1 MAPNE
6 VAAEATLPRS
16 AIARTTRRRDPRDPE
31 WEKRRK
37 VAGDRAATEPIKR
50 TTAPVRRRPRPKK
63 PQALTT
69 NLRELP
75 LGGDLAAKYDRLPRL
90 PGLKPRNTDPSG
102 EGYASGYGRTRKKI
116 FYDVPAELGELSVTS
131 NFSGSFALRE
141 KPSASDYEKLP
152 GAPSFGA
159 VELFSAALDDEKPDM
174 SQTTP
179 VKQRLF
185 EPDLPPY
192 SPQYVPKPS
201 PVSDDESVAR
211 RAFPFSPPHTRKLH
225 VKPRP
230 KTWSG
235 VRVRVFGD
243 MAARELLT
251 GAFRAEDRRAKSA
264 PSAWKAVKKRVHGD
278 MAARELLMGAYR
290 TESDEIEDWR
300 DPTEATFQ
308 ATGAEAMSPGAM
320 SPPSGVAPYGHTPAK
335 PEDPGSPERQDE
347 AAAKVQARIRG
358 RNARSAVGRRY
369 SVRPSFDNEG
379 CPSPHKGEKSPL
391 DDASFDTVSVADP
404 RRPPRG
410 PRFML
415 RVRAAKTRD
424 EQRRVVGRDD
434 LRSLRHASKCA
445 LATLG
450 VEDSVRKRPG
460 FGLCYKDPVT
470 RRTIS
475 LLNDEDWLAARDG
488 GLRLPQP
495 QVFLLVDVGQPLRAL
510 RTCRVEFNRV
520 ELRGQAPSFDLLAR
534 TLLPHKVADARRPPE
549 KSPPKNR
556 TPLKE
561 RRRRLALNLE
571 AGLALG

>member
-1 MAPNE
+1 L
-6 VAAEATLPRS
+6 VPR
-16 AIARTTRRRDPRDPE
+16 RPRPA
-31 WEKRRK
+31 KPQPL
-37 VAGDRAATEPIKR
+37 A
-50 TTAPVRRRPRPKK
+50 TTALVRRRPRPPK
-63 PQALTT
+63 PQPPTL
-69 NLRELP
+69 NLRELVEADRDP
-75 LGGDLAAKYDRLPRL
+75 AAKYDRLPRL
-90 PGLKPRNTDPSG
+90 PGLEPRNTDPSG
-102 EGYASGYGRTRKKI
+102 EGYASGYGRRRKKI
-116 FYDVPAELGELSVTS
+116 FYDVPEAPLGELSVVS
-131 NFSGSFALRE
+131 SSLDAFSGSLALRE

-174 SQTTP
+174 TQTTP

-225 VKPRP
+225 IKPRP

-251 GAFRAEDRRAKSA
+251 GAFRAEDRRSKSA

-290 TESDEIEDWR
+290 TDADEIDDWR
-300 DPTEATFQ
+300 DPNEATFQ
-308 ATGAEAMSPGAM
+308 QTPGAELMSPGAM

-335 PEDPGSPERQDE
+335 ADQDPGSPEKQDQ

-358 RNARSAVGRRY
+358 RNAREAVGRRMPM
-369 SVRPSFDNEG
+369 RPSFDDGG
-379 CPSPHKGEKSPL
+379 CPSPHKGSASPL
-391 DDASFDTVSVADP
+391 DDASVDTVSTTDP

-415 RVRAAKTRD
+415 RVRASKTRD

-434 LRSLRHASKCA
+434 LRTLRHAAKCA

-520 ELRGQAPSFDLLAR
+520 ELRGKAPSFDLLAR
-534 TLLPHKVADARRPPE
+534 TLLPHKLADARRPPE

-571 AGLALG
+571 AGLSLAMA